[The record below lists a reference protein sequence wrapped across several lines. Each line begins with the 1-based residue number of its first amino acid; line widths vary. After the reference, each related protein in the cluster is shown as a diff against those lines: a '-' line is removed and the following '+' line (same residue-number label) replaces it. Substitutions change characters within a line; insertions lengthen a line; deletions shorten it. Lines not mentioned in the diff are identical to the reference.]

1 MTRLDPHQLSVL
13 LYQQGMPQSDAE
25 RMAEEWLAHFEDL
38 CAEPMVEGEVNASTL
53 LGDVSTLVQGVGAL
67 QITRSMLEER
77 MRWFAMLRWSGAG
90 IGGLL
95 TTFCLFAMM
104 NSAISI

>member
-1 MTRLDPHQLSVL
+1 MTRLDPHRLSVL
-13 LYQQGMPQSDAE
+13 LYQLGMPQGDAD
-25 RMAEEWLAHFEDL
+25 RMAEEWLAHLEDL
-38 CAEPMVEGEVNASTL
+38 CSEPLVDGQDRASLL
-53 LGDVSTLVQGVGAL
+53 LGDVSMLVQGVGAL
-67 QITRSMLEER
+67 QVTRSMLEER

-104 NSAISI
+104 NSAISL